1 MTLPPSP
8 IVLGASSH
16 VFALTAGLALPIN
29 PLVGGVLCL
38 VSAVV
43 FAIAMRSR

>member
-1 MTLPPSP
+1 MTLPFSP
-8 IVLGASSH
+8 IVLGASAQ

-43 FAIAMRSR
+43 FAMRSR